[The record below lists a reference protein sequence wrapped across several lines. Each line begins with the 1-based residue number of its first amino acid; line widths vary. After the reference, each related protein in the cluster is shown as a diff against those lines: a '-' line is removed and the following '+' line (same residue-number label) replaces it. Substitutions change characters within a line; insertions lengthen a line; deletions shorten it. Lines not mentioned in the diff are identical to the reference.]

1 MFPNK
6 NRNLNIDCFRV
17 SEKKF
22 YQEFKKLDIS
32 QKNLLRPI
40 LFDPK
45 HDQIK
50 VLNRIRKIYNVDDLV
65 KIQNA
70 LNQIEDID
78 RKVIPDLFPKTAQVF
93 DDFYRLDCI
102 PLEKQINLLE
112 KFAFQNKSK
121 LNIFFREI
129 DELNQLILQN
139 KFHECDKKINNLY
152 KTFGYSHLLLRKI
165 ILIKELSEDK
175 YNLSFIQ
182 DFLTRYNSNG
192 RNLIISSLQQCYQA
206 DIDYL
211 GLKKSIMNRSEKSIF
226 CRHISEIPFL
236 FSIQNIDEFNQRLSS
251 HIQSS
256 LIDSL
261 FFLVSN
267 ESNFKFKKI
276 DNIKNLIS
284 HKTNIVSLDQLA
296 IYYKNK
302 FEKYSE
308 DLFYQHSSAWYEI
321 KDLCNYR
328 LLQDTFYEDPDAKFL
343 EINPNKIK
351 AINSWIKDLTLD
363 DLVNSQILTKHN
375 YKNLQLLE
383 QCGSIT
389 RSSIFNFLMYKNQ
402 GNVKV
407 TLTNLYK
414 LMGITQDLFRTINP
428 DYLRNAAANVTCIE
442 TQIIFYLLIAKKSRN
457 EKDNH
462 RLKKYL
468 QKITIERF
476 NGELVEFVNY
486 LSKYSSAVAEYT
498 YELCTEDFLATMS
511 EIVPTTLKITET
523 RADLHNWMGEHTGDR
538 QYNDRARTLWID
550 HQINKIR
557 NEIDDNRIYVDAVR
571 FNEWISDEIL
581 RDFNSCLTSLSQNGL
596 LEFYDSPQLT
606 QLIER
611 TYKEFCSNKIFGISS
626 YLGRRIRHGTFKGHL
641 YSNVIL
647 SLEEQFKNLL
657 SDHTFSSQWKIWKKR
672 YEKIID
678 NIIRDNLHIES
689 PKNKYGLIKL
699 DINSPT
705 KTDVTQACAKNIIS
719 EYISKNGT
727 STLNTVILEYC
738 WRIIVIDLRDI
749 NSFLKTKKNETLN
762 KANLDQL
769 KNPYNPKTKDLI
781 NNFTWL
787 CCIKPL
793 KVKFS

>member
-383 QCGSIT
+383 Q
-389 RSSIFNFLMYKNQ
+389 
-402 GNVKV
+402 
-407 TLTNLYK
+407 
-414 LMGITQDLFRTINP
+414 
-428 DYLRNAAANVTCIE
+428 
-442 TQIIFYLLIAKKSRN
+442 
-457 EKDNH
+457 
-462 RLKKYL
+462 
-468 QKITIERF
+468 
-476 NGELVEFVNY
+476 
-486 LSKYSSAVAEYT
+486 
-498 YELCTEDFLATMS
+498 
-511 EIVPTTLKITET
+511 
-523 RADLHNWMGEHTGDR
+523 
-538 QYNDRARTLWID
+538 
-550 HQINKIR
+550 
-557 NEIDDNRIYVDAVR
+557 
-571 FNEWISDEIL
+571 
-581 RDFNSCLTSLSQNGL
+581 
-596 LEFYDSPQLT
+596 
-606 QLIER
+606 
-611 TYKEFCSNKIFGISS
+611 
-626 YLGRRIRHGTFKGHL
+626 
-641 YSNVIL
+641 
-647 SLEEQFKNLL
+647 
-657 SDHTFSSQWKIWKKR
+657 
-672 YEKIID
+672 
-678 NIIRDNLHIES
+678 
-689 PKNKYGLIKL
+689 
-699 DINSPT
+699 
-705 KTDVTQACAKNIIS
+705 
-719 EYISKNGT
+719 
-727 STLNTVILEYC
+727 
-738 WRIIVIDLRDI
+738 
-749 NSFLKTKKNETLN
+749 
-762 KANLDQL
+762 
-769 KNPYNPKTKDLI
+769 
-781 NNFTWL
+781 
-787 CCIKPL
+787 
-793 KVKFS
+793 